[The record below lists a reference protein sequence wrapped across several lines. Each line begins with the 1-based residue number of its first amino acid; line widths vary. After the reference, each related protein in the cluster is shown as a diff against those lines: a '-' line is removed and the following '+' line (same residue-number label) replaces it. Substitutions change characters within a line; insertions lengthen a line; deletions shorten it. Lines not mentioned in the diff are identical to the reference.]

1 MSTYILVSDN
11 MSLDFLIYNIISKK
25 RKFTLKE
32 LFNEVSQYRN
42 DITEKDIKQEIKEL
56 ISQGIV
62 RQHIGYYE
70 MFICGTIHILDA
82 NLIWRI

>member
-1 MSTYILVSDN
+1 MPTYILVSDN
-11 MSLDFLIYNIISKK
+11 MSLDFLIYNIIGKK

-32 LFNEVSQYRN
+32 LFNDISQYRN
-42 DITEKDIKQEIKEL
+42 DITEKDIKQRINEY

-62 RQHIGYYE
+62 RPRIGYYE

-82 NLIWRI
+82 NLSWRA